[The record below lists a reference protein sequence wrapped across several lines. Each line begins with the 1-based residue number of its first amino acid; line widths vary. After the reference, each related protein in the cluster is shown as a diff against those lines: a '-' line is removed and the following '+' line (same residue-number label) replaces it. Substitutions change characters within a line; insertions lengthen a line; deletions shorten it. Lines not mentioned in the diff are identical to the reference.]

1 MKEQVHSASLHFRKN
16 AWSWNDKTVKIIVT
30 ARLAWFVGGLR
41 SCPLPVVCDRM
52 DPVLVPRVGDRF
64 TQRPGHPAGFAMT
77 IRTRYVIGRLAWFV
91 GGLRSCPPLVVFC
104 VHAILRFTS
113 GGSLHASLR
122 PARQVRDDEKR
133 QIVMASGTIFAK
145 MLGVGM
151 TK

>member
-30 ARLAWFVGGLR
+30 A
-41 SCPLPVVCDRM
+41 
-52 DPVLVPRVGDRF
+52 
-64 TQRPGHPAGFAMT
+64 
-77 IRTRYVIGRLAWFV
+77 RLAWFV

-122 PARQVRDDEKR
+122 PARQVRDDEKKTDR
-133 QIVMASGTIFAK
+133 HGEAGDASAGATKPSPSRDTPYGLFCRFSSRGLLQCWPYKPSPWA
-145 MLGVGM
+145 M
-151 TK
+151 TVIIYGFGFT